1 MRHPNI
7 ASRADSFLV
16 VIDMQQAFWNLVWEK
31 ERVLRAVQLLL
42 RCAGPLGLPVVATEQ
57 NPSKVGGTM
66 SPVKELLGSVAP
78 IEKMTFSCCSEP
90 AFKAAVENTGRK
102 TAILCGI
109 ETQVCIMETALDLVA
124 SGYRVHVPADAVTS
138 RGQINW
144 STALENMRAA
154 GVIITTVDAVLF
166 QMLECA
172 GTDEFRAV
180 MGLVK
185 AAALW
190 DAEG

>member
-1 MRHPNI
+1 MRHPNL
-7 ASRADSFLV
+7 ASRADSFLI
-16 VIDMQQAFWNLVWEK
+16 VIDMQEAFWNLVWEK
-31 ERVLRAVQLLL
+31 ERVLRAVQLLIK
-42 RCAGPLGLPVVATEQ
+42 CAAPLALPIIATEQ

-66 SPVKELLGSVAP
+66 RLVGELLGGVAP

-109 ETQVCIMETALDLVA
+109 ETQVCIMETALDLIA

-138 RGQINW
+138 RGEINW
-144 STALENMRAA
+144 RMALENMRAA

-166 QMLECA
+166 QLLQCA

-185 AAALW
+185 SAALW
-190 DAEG
+190 S